1 MLLRFRAE
9 NFLSIRDP
17 EELNLT
23 ASSLKDREEGLIDCG
38 TASGRRAL
46 PAAVIYGANASGK
59 SNLLEAIGFM
69 RRAVCYSHSRSEPG
83 DPIPRRP
90 FLLDEDAP
98 KKPSVFDAD
107 FVHDGVR
114 YHYGFEVTDEAFQAE
129 WLYSFPHGRQR
140 TLFEREGKEFS
151 FGRELPGR
159 NKVIEDLTRPNSL
172 FLSAAAQNDHEMLTP
187 IRGFFASIGH
197 ASATVPPPPVLAN
210 RLKDKRIQDR
220 AAEFLEKVNTG
231 VAAMRLREI
240 ETPQEI
246 RSFQKA
252 FSSALQAMGQDAPE
266 ITVDDVDKINVLE
279 LAHKGSEG
287 KTHFIDPDS
296 ESAGTKKLLANL
308 PAIFRA
314 LDRGSVVLIDE
325 LDSSLHTQA
334 CEAVLSLF
342 ASKETNPLGA
352 QLIATTH
359 DTNILRSQFLRRDQ
373 VWFTE
378 KDDEGATHLFP
389 LTDFRIRKGDNLA
402 KGYLQGRFGAVPFS
416 GPVPKLTGTG

>member
-1 MLLRFRAE
+1 MLLRVRAE

-23 ASSLKDREEGLIDCG
+23 ASSLKDSEDGLIDCG
-38 TASGRRAL
+38 TASGRRAV

-59 SNLLEAIGFM
+59 SNFLEAIKFV
-69 RRAVCYSHSRSEPG
+69 RRAVCYSHSRGEPG
-83 DPIPRRP
+83 DAIPREP
-90 FLLDEDAP
+90 FRLDEEAP
-98 KKPSVFDAD
+98 AKPSVFDAD
-107 FVHDGVR
+107 FVLGKVR
-114 YHYGFEVTDEAFQAE
+114 YHYGFEVTDKAFHAE
-129 WLYSFPHGRQR
+129 WLYSFPYGRQR
-140 TLFEREGKEFS
+140 TLFEREQQDFS

-159 NKVIEDLTRPNSL
+159 NKVIADLTRPNSL
-172 FLSAAAQNDHEMLTP
+172 FLSAAAQNDHEVLTP

-197 ASATVPPPPVLAN
+197 ASSNELPPPVLAE
-210 RLKDKRIQDR
+210 RLKDKTLQDR

-231 VAAMRLREI
+231 VVGMRMNEI
-240 ETPQEI
+240 DTPHEM
-246 RSFQKA
+246 RTFQKA
-252 FSSALQAMGQDAPE
+252 FTSALQAMGQDSPE
-266 ITVDDVDKINVLE
+266 IAPDDDDKIKVVE
-279 LAHKGSEG
+279 LAHKGSGG
-287 KTHFIDPDS
+287 KHHFLKLDS

-308 PAIFRA
+308 PAVFRA

-334 CEAVLSLF
+334 CEAILSLF
-342 ASKETNPLGA
+342 SSKRTNPRGA

-378 KDDEGATHLFP
+378 KDEEGATHLFP
-389 LTDFRIRKGDNLA
+389 LTDFRLRKGDNLA

-416 GPVPKLTGTG
+416 GPVPRLTGTD